1 VERVKKPQ
9 GGKGERVEEGL
20 DISEDEVGFLKGY
33 RFEGDAVVIERYPTE
48 ALRIRA
54 IEMQRKV
61 EEEVQ
66 QFIEKFRK
74 AVRESKQRRKQRDK
88 GDNQKQ

>member
-1 VERVKKPQ
+1 MEK
-9 GGKGERVEEGL
+9 GL
-20 DISEDEVGFLKGY
+20 DISEDEVGLLKGY
-33 RFEGDAVVIERYPTE
+33 RFEEDVVVIERYPTE

-54 IEMQRKV
+54 IELQRKV

-66 QFIEKFRK
+66 KFIEKFRK
-74 AVRESKQRRKQRDK
+74 AVRESKQRRKQRNK